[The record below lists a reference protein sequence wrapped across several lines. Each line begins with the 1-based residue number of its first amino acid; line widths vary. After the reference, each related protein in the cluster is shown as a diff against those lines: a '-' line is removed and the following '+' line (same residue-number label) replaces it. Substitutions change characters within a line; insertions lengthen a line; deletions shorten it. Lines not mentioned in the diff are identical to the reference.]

1 MKHVLWL
8 ASVMLAIS
16 VTGCNNSSNN
26 NHSSVAVVGAA
37 TNAVATKNADA
48 DPLVIDD
55 ASALQQDLNAVFGNA
70 DSEPVDIQ
78 PGESLTDLLGRINP

>member
-1 MKHVLWL
+1 MKHILWL
-8 ASVMLAIS
+8 APIMLAIS

-26 NHSSVAVVGAA
+26 NSSVAVGTA
-37 TNAVATKNADA
+37 TNTFASKNADT
-48 DPLVIDD
+48 DPLVIGD